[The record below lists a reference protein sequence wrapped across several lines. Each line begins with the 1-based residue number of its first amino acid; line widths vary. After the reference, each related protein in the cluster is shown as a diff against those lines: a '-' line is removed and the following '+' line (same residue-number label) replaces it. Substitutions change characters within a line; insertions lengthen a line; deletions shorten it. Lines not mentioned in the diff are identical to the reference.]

1 MKSARIGSLV
11 AALSAIAGAAH
22 ALPQTIDLVK
32 PPVNTLPPDNNTV
45 PGGPNALSRVTPGV
59 MSTAVNSDDCQETGA
74 TPSQTRAEVIDKERA
89 EKLAEL
95 WPERQNAMVDLVNGL
110 AERGLKEGL
119 DSGKGS
125 NGLQLTLGG
134 MRAAQGMSFG
144 VGYRRSDFLRDH
156 LGYRATARGTVR
168 GAYMLDFNVDFQGVK
183 TERTY
188 LKWYTKYEHSPGID
202 FFGVGNDTTNAT
214 RASYLFNDFS
224 SDFAGAI
231 APARSF
237 RVGVTGGYYRAHTAP
252 GGDDSISSFLEVY
265 SPKELIGLA
274 KDTQYTR
281 IGAFAYLDSRDSQTG
296 PRQGTFLGFRY
307 REYWDVERREFAFRQ
322 TEYEFQ
328 QYIPYYNR
336 SRVVALRAAVT
347 LSFPKGNNAL
357 PIYLQPML
365 GGSDELRGFV
375 PYRFRDYHALS
386 LGAEHRWHA
395 FSALD
400 MAVFAD
406 AGKVAP
412 LKKDL
417 EPTDLHYSGGLGFR
431 FRLRSAIVTRVDVA
445 GSTEGFRII
454 CTFSD
459 IFRVE

>member
-1 MKSARIGSLV
+1 VATAFGL
-11 AALSAIAGAAH
+11 AALFCVAVADGSPAQEAGAA
-22 ALPQTIDLVK
+22 
-32 PPVNTLPPDNNTV
+32 
-45 PGGPNALSRVTPGV
+45 
-59 MSTAVNSDDCQETGA
+59 
-74 TPSQTRAEVIDKERA
+74 PSQTRTEVIDQERA

-95 WPERQNAMVDLVNGL
+95 WPERQNALVDLVNGY

-125 NGLQLTLGG
+125 NGLQVTLGG

-144 VGYRRSDFLRDH
+144 VGYRRSDFFRDH
-156 LGYRATARGTVR
+156 LGYRGTARGTLQ
-168 GAYMLDFNVDFQGVK
+168 GAYMLDFNVDFQGTQV
-183 TERTY
+183 ERTY
-188 LKWYTKYEHSPGID
+188 LRWYTKYEHSPRID
-202 FFGVGNDTTNAT
+202 FFGIGNDTTNSRHT
-214 RASYLFNDFS
+214 GYLFDDFS
-224 SDFAGAI
+224 SDFDAAI

-237 RVGVTGGYYRAHTAP
+237 RVGFTGGYYRAHTATTGK
-252 GGDDSISSFLEVY
+252 GGFPPIDEEYPPDQLTGFE
-265 SPKELIGLA
+265 
-274 KDTQYTR
+274 KDTRYTR
-281 IGAFAYLDSRDSQTG
+281 IGGFAYLDSRDSRTG
-296 PRQGTFLGFRY
+296 PRRGTFLGLRY
-307 REYWDVERREFAFRQ
+307 REYWDIQREEFAFRQ

-347 LSFPKGNNAL
+347 MSFPKGDNL
-357 PIYLQPML
+357 VPIYLQPML

-386 LGAEHRWHA
+386 FGAEHRWHA
-395 FSALD
+395 FSTLD

-406 AGKVAP
+406 AGKVVA

-417 EPTDLHYSGGLGFR
+417 DPTDLHYSGGLGFR
-431 FRLRSAIVTRVDVA
+431 FRLRSAIVTRLDFA

-459 IFRVE
+459 VFKVE

>member
-1 MKSARIGSLV
+1 MRARRSRHKQLATTLGL
-11 AALSAIAGAAH
+11 AALFCVAVAHESSA
-22 ALPQTIDLVK
+22 QT
-32 PPVNTLPPDNNTV
+32 P
-45 PGGPNALSRVTPGV
+45 A
-59 MSTAVNSDDCQETGA
+59 QETGA
-74 TPSQTRAEVIDKERA
+74 APSQTRTEVIAQERA
-89 EKLAEL
+89 EKVAEL
-95 WPERQNAMVDLVNGL
+95 WPERQKAMVDLVNGF

-125 NGLQLTLGG
+125 NGLQFPLGG

-144 VGYRRSDFLRDH
+144 VGYRRSDFFRDH
-156 LGYRATARGTVR
+156 LGYRATARGTLQ
-168 GAYMLDFNVDFQGVK
+168 GAYMLDFNVDFQGVQ

-188 LKWYTKYEHSPGID
+188 LRWYTKYEHSPSID
-202 FFGVGNDTTNAT
+202 FFGIGNDTTNSQH
-214 RASYLFNDFS
+214 ASYLFDDFS
-224 SDFAGAI
+224 SDFDAAI

-237 RVGVTGGYYRAHTAP
+237 RVGFTGGYYGAHTAASGKAGLP
-252 GGDDSISSFLEVY
+252 PIDEVY
-265 SPKELIGLA
+265 PPEQLA
-274 KDTQYTR
+274 GFDNDTKYTR
-281 IGAFAYLDSRDSQTG
+281 IGAFAYLDSRDSRTG
-296 PRQGTFLGFRY
+296 PRQGRFLGFRY
-307 REYWDVERREFAFRQ
+307 REYWDIDRKEFAFRQ

-328 QYIPYYNR
+328 QYIPYFNR

-347 LSFPKGNNAL
+347 LSFPKGDNTV

-395 FSALD
+395 FSMLD

-406 AGKVAP
+406 AGKVVP
-412 LKKDL
+412 HKKDL

-431 FRLRSAIVTRVDVA
+431 FRLRSAILTRVDFA

-459 IFRVE
+459 IFKVG

>member
-1 MKSARIGSLV
+1 MRARRSSHTPV
-11 AALSAIAGAAH
+11 AIALGLASLFCVAVTH
-22 ALPQTIDLVK
+22 ESRAQPPNPDGRSQQSPNQETEAALPQTRTEAI
-32 PPVNTLPPDNNTV
+32 
-45 PGGPNALSRVTPGV
+45 AR
-59 MSTAVNSDDCQETGA
+59 
-74 TPSQTRAEVIDKERA
+74 ERA

-95 WPERQNAMVDLVNGL
+95 WPERQNAMVDLVNGY

-119 DSGKGS
+119 DSGKGA

-134 MRAAQGMSFG
+134 MRAAQGMSYG
-144 VGYRRSDFLRDH
+144 IGYRRSDFFRDQ
-156 LGYRATARGTVR
+156 LGYRATARGTIG
-168 GAYMLDFNVDFQGVK
+168 GAYMLDLDLDFQGMH

-188 LKWYTKYEHSPGID
+188 LRWYTKYEHSPSID
-202 FFGVGNDTTNAT
+202 FFGIGNDTTNSHK
-214 RASYLFNDFS
+214 ASYRFDDLS
-224 SDFAGAI
+224 SDFSAGI
-231 APARSF
+231 APTRSL
-237 RVGVTGGYYRAHTAP
+237 RVGLSGGYYRAHTATSEREEFP
-252 GGDDSISSFLEVY
+252 PIDVTYPPEQLTGF
-265 SPKELIGLA
+265 A

-281 IGAFAYLDSRDSQTG
+281 IGGFAYLDSRDSLTG
-296 PRQGTFLGFRY
+296 PRQGTFLGVRY
-307 REYWDVERREFAFRQ
+307 REYWDIERKEFAFRQ

-347 LSFPKGNNAL
+347 LSFPKGDNVV

-375 PYRFRDYHALS
+375 PYRFRDYHAFN

-395 FSALD
+395 FSTLD

-406 AGKVAP
+406 AGKVVA

-417 EPTDLHYSGGLGFR
+417 DPTDLHYSGGLGFR
-431 FRLRSAIVTRVDVA
+431 FRLRSAIVTRLDFA

-459 IFRVE
+459 VFKVE